1 MVLVDYYGELCTKV
15 YESDKSLAGERELEF
30 YLSFVKDKTMKVL
43 EPMCGN
49 GRMLIPFMEKGV
61 DIEGFDISEEMLK
74 VCRQKAEQ
82 LNLMPTV
89 FCEKIEDFKSDKK
102 YDLILIPFGSFS
114 LLPDEL
120 ADRGLDNLKAVLK
133 DEGKI
138 LLTTITRYN
147 GIEDIPEWVE
157 SNRKQLDQD
166 TIVEYKKVHF
176 DENNSLLNMRLKY
189 ESFLGDKLEKT
200 EIMDFTMRLYYPGE
214 FDNILKSKG
223 CTNIVVHEVKD
234 GYGPGTLFRV
244 FECSK

>member
-1 MVLVDYYGELCTKV
+1 
-15 YESDKSLAGERELEF
+15 
-30 YLSFVKDKTMKVL
+30 
-43 EPMCGN
+43 MCGN

-61 DIEGFDISEEMLK
+61 DIEGFDISEDMLK

-82 LNLMPTV
+82 LNLTPTV
-89 FCEKIEDFKSDKK
+89 YCEKIEVFKSDKK

-120 ADRGLDNLKAVLK
+120 AERGLNNLKAVLK

-147 GIEDIPEWVE
+147 GIEDIHEWIE
-157 SNRKQLDQD
+157 TKRKQFDQE

-176 DENNSLLNMRLKY
+176 DENNSLLNIQLKY

-200 EIMDFTMRLYYPGE
+200 GIMDFPMRLYYPDE

-223 CTNIVVHEVKD
+223 LKNIVVHEVMD

>member
-15 YESDKSLAGERELEF
+15 YESDKSIAGEKEMEF

-89 FCEKIEDFKSDKK
+89 FCEKIEDFKSEKK

-114 LLPDEL
+114 LLSDEL
-120 ADRGLDNLKAVLK
+120 AERGLDNLKTVLK

-138 LLTTITRYN
+138 LLTTVTRYN

-157 SNRKQLDQD
+157 TNRKQFDHE

-176 DENNSLLNMRLKY
+176 DETNNLLKMQLKY
-189 ESFLGDKLEKT
+189 ESYQREKLEKT
-200 EIMDFTMRLYYPGE
+200 EIMDFPMRLYNPGE
-214 FDNILKSKG
+214 FEDRLKSKG
-223 CTNIVVHEVKD
+223 FQNVVVHEVKD
-234 GYGPGTLFRV
+234 GYGKGSLFRV
-244 FECSK
+244 FECTK

>member
-1 MVLVDYYGELCTKV
+1 MEDYYGELCTKV
-15 YESDKSLAGERELEF
+15 YESDKTIAGEKELEF

-74 VCRQKAEQ
+74 VCRQKAAQ
-82 LNLMPTV
+82 LNLTPTV
-89 FCEKIEDFKSDKK
+89 FCKKIEDFKSDKK
-102 YDLILIPFGSFS
+102 FDLILIPFGSFS

-133 DEGKI
+133 GEGKI

-147 GIEDIPEWVE
+147 GIEDVSEWVE
-157 SNRKQLDQD
+157 TNKKYFEHE

-176 DENNSLLNMRLKY
+176 DETNNLLKMQLKY

-200 EIMDFTMRLYYPGE
+200 EIMDFPMRLYNPGE
-214 FDNILKSKG
+214 FESILKGKG
-223 CTNIVVHEVKD
+223 FQNIVVHEVRD
-234 GYGPGTLFRV
+234 GYGKGSLFRV
-244 FECSK
+244 FECTK